1 MRLEPVIPRRAD
13 PLDRIEALRL
23 TYAGAQ
29 AQDVLAG
36 VYAEFP
42 DEMAVVSSFGADA
55 AVLLHMV
62 SEIDKAFPVLMLDTL
77 MLFPETL
84 AYQAELAALLG
95 LTNVQNLTP
104 DPEDVGGADPTG
116 TLHQYDTD
124 ACCEIRK
131 VLPLERALV
140 RYPVT
145 ISGRKRFQAATRATL
160 EVFERHDDRLRIN
173 PLAAWDAR
181 DLRDYMTAQALPLHP
196 LVAQGYPSI
205 GCAPCTTPVKPGE
218 DARAGRWRGSEK
230 IECGIHFG
238 ADGRIFRVAI

>member
-42 DEMAVVSSFGADA
+42 DEMALVSSFGADA

-104 DPEDVGGADPTG
+104 HPEDVGGA
-116 TLHQYDTD
+116 
-124 ACCEIRK
+124 ASS
-131 VLPLERALV
+131 A
-140 RYPVT
+140 
-145 ISGRKRFQAATRATL
+145 
-160 EVFERHDDRLRIN
+160 
-173 PLAAWDAR
+173 
-181 DLRDYMTAQALPLHP
+181 
-196 LVAQGYPSI
+196 
-205 GCAPCTTPVKPGE
+205 
-218 DARAGRWRGSEK
+218 
-230 IECGIHFG
+230 
-238 ADGRIFRVAI
+238 